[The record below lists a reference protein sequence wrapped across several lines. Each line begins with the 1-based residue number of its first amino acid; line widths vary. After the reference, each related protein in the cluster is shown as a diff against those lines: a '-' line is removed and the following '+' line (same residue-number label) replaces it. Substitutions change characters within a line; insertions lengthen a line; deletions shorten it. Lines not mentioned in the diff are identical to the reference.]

1 MTKHNKKRNVG
12 IIYELLLRQISRG
25 IIDEDSSASKKAT
38 EILKKHFEPG
48 TQLYRE
54 FRLFNA
60 LVKTTAS
67 SDGVASTILSEARM
81 MAASIDRDELNQ
93 EKSMLIQEINH
104 ELERESFY
112 KQWVPDYRMY
122 ATIQTLLN
130 DWRNPRDKNLGR
142 MAEYESQVKKWL
154 LQEKVETS
162 IEEQRDPK
170 ADKLVVKIMSEKIN
184 KKYGKILNESQREI
198 LSSYV
203 LFAGNGDIDGLRNY
217 LEELRESTLA
227 ELDNYLLKE
236 SNSTLNAKA
245 SKVRQDVLS
254 IKTDDITDETIGRF
268 MTIAHLRKTLKEDVK

>member
-25 IIDEDSSASKKAT
+25 IIDEDSNASKKAAA
-38 EILKKHFEPG
+38 ILKKHFEPG

-67 SDGVASTILSEARM
+67 SESVASTILSEARM
-81 MAASIDRDELNQ
+81 MASSIDRTKLNY
-93 EKSMLIQEINH
+93 EKSKLIQEINH
-104 ELERESFY
+104 ELVRETFY

-130 DWRNPRDKNLGR
+130 DWRKPDDRNLSR
-142 MAEYESQVKKWL
+142 MAEYESQVKSWL
-154 LQEKVETS
+154 LQEKVETT
-162 IEEQRDPK
+162 IEEQRDPN

-184 KKYGKILNESQREI
+184 KKYGKLLNESQREI
-198 LSSYV
+198 LRSYV
-203 LFAGNGDIDGLRNY
+203 LFTSNDDIEGLRGY
-217 LEELRESTLA
+217 LEELRKDTLD

-236 SNSTLNAKA
+236 SNSTLNTKA

-254 IKTDDITDETIGRF
+254 IKTDNITDETISRF
-268 MTIAHLRKTLKEDVK
+268 MTIAHLRKTLKEDE

>member
-25 IIDEDSSASKKAT
+25 IIDEDSSASKKAAA
-38 EILKKHFEPG
+38 ILKKHFEPG

-67 SDGVASTILSEARM
+67 SESVASTILSEARM
-81 MAASIDRDELNQ
+81 MASSIDRTKLNH
-93 EKSMLIQEINH
+93 EKSKLIQEINH
-104 ELERESFY
+104 ELVRETFY

-130 DWRNPRDKNLGR
+130 DWRKPDDRNLSR
-142 MAEYESQVKKWL
+142 MAEYESQVKSWL
-154 LQEKVETS
+154 LQEKVETT
-162 IEEQRDPK
+162 IEEQRDPN

-184 KKYGKILNESQREI
+184 KKYGKLLNESQREI
-198 LSSYV
+198 LRSYV
-203 LFAGNGDIDGLRNY
+203 LFTSNDDIEGLRGY
-217 LEELRESTLA
+217 LEELRKDTLD

-236 SNSTLNAKA
+236 SNSTLNTKA

-254 IKTDDITDETIGRF
+254 IKTDNITDETISRF
-268 MTIAHLRKTLKEDVK
+268 MTIAHLRKTLKEDE